1 MDCGTYSGHDINLM
15 NQVFSLVVGE
25 GDVED
30 PELLGAWATL
40 WGVRTAAV
48 SVGVVVRGAAV
59 DEVVGGGVRPKRPG
73 GRLEHLRVVAAPA
86 EAWEP
91 SF

>member
-1 MDCGTYSGHDINLM
+1 MECCGGGGLKNRDRTS
-15 NQVFSLVVGE
+15 SLVVGE

-86 EAWEP
+86 EAYEP

>member
-1 MDCGTYSGHDINLM
+1 MCVCGGGGTLKNRDRTS
-15 NQVFSLVVGE
+15 SLVVGE